1 MNLDNNAPL
10 VSVLIPAYNRP
21 HFLKIALESA
31 LNQTY
36 RNIEIIICDDSTNYE
51 VKNMIQPYLE
61 MHANL
66 KYFNNAETVGRHPG
80 ENFSRCFSLASGEYI
95 NFLNDDDVFYPKK
108 IERMVEFLK
117 DEEITI
123 VTSRRS
129 LIDKDGNVL
138 PDVSYSKPISTIDR
152 VYDGKEIARR
162 MILKSS
168 NFIGEPT
175 TVLFRK
181 KDIDQLGVFMGRRY
195 RCNHDM
201 ATWATL
207 LLKGKFVYISE
218 ILSSFR
224 VHPGQESLKSNIH
237 QMASRELKY
246 LLEDG
251 VKAGIITNS
260 ELELTN
266 SRKK

>member
-10 VSVLIPAYNRP
+10 VSILIPAYNRP

-36 RNIEIIICDDSTNYE
+36 KNLEIIICDDSTNYE

-61 MHANL
+61 IYNNL
-66 KYFNNAETVGRHPG
+66 KYFNNAETVGKKCG
-80 ENFSRCFSLASGEYI
+80 TNCSRCFSLACGEYV

-117 DEEITI
+117 DEEITL

-129 LIDKDGNVL
+129 RIDKDGNVL
-138 PDVSYSKPISTIDR
+138 PDTSYSRPISNIDR

-162 MILKSS
+162 LILRRI

-181 KDIDQLGVFMGRRY
+181 KDIDQLGVFMGRKY
-195 RCNHDM
+195 RCNWDM

-207 LLKGKFVYISE
+207 LLKGKFVYIAE

-224 VHPGQESLKSNIH
+224 IH
-237 QMASRELKY
+237 EKQNSKVKEIRQIGAKELEY
-246 LLEDG
+246 LLEDAK
-251 VKAGIITNS
+251 KAGLIK
-260 ELELTN
+260 E
-266 SRKK
+266 

>member
-1 MNLDNNAPL
+1 MNLDNNDPL

-36 RNIEIIICDDSTNYE
+36 KNLEIIICDDSTNYE
-51 VKNMIQPYLE
+51 VKNMIQPYL
-61 MHANL
+61 AVYSNL
-66 KYFNNAETVGRHPG
+66 KYFNNAETVGRQPRMNH
-80 ENFSRCFSLASGEYI
+80 NRCFNLASGEYV
-95 NFLNDDDVFYPKK
+95 NFLHDDDVFYPKK

-117 DEEITI
+117 NEEITI

-138 PDVSYSKPISTIDR
+138 PDASHTRPISTIDKI
-152 VYDGKEIARR
+152 YDGKEIARK
-162 MILKSS
+162 MILKRR

-175 TVLFRK
+175 TVSFRK
-181 KDIDQLGVFMGRRY
+181 KDIDEPGVFMGRKY
-195 RCNHDM
+195 RCNYDM

-207 LLKGKFVYISE
+207 LLKGKFVYIAE
-218 ILSSFR
+218 ILSSYR
-224 VHPGQESLKSNIH
+224 IHGGQRGRKSEVHKMALK
-237 QMASRELKY
+237 ELKY

-251 VKAGIITNS
+251 VKAGII
-260 ELELTN
+260 
-266 SRKK
+266 RK